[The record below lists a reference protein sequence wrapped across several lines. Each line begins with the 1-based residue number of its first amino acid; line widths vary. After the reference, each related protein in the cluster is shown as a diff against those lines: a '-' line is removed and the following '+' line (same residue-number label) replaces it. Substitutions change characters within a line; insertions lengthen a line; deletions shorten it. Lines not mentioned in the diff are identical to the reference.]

1 MKKIFLYT
9 ALFSILFQYCSYL
22 PEKDKMNFNYVQ
34 QETNDYVFLAQE
46 NKSYDT
52 CFIFIPGGLVDPHV
66 YMCWMNE
73 LVKKNN
79 NFSIILLKI
88 PSNLAILNQNKV
100 KKVIK
105 KFPETKTWIIG
116 GHSLG
121 GVVAATSVSKNQN
134 NYLGL
139 ILMASWPI
147 KSNSLENW
155 KGDVL
160 SISASNDGLATPQD
174 IDTNKIYLPSGID
187 IDTNYI
193 FTKEKNITYYFQISG
208 GNHSGFGCYGF
219 QNGDND
225 ADILPEEQQKQFVK
239 VISNFIHSL

>member
-1 MKKIFLYT
+1 MKKSFLYT
-9 ALFSILFQYCSYL
+9 VLIILILQSCSYL
-22 PEKDKMNFNYVQ
+22 PQKDKMNFNFVQ
-34 QETNDYVFLAQE
+34 QETNDYVLLAQE
-46 NKSYDT
+46 NKNYDT

-73 LVKKNN
+73 LIKKSN

-100 KKVIK
+100 ENVIN
-105 KFPETKTWIIG
+105 KFPETKVWIIG

-121 GVVAATSVSKNQN
+121 GVVAATSVFKNQD

-147 KSNSLENW
+147 KSNTLENW
-155 KGDVL
+155 PGEVL

-174 IDTNKIYLPSGID
+174 IDTNKIYLPKGID

-193 FTKEKNITYYFQISG
+193 FTNEKNITYYFQIAG

-219 QNGDND
+219 QSGDNE
-225 ADILPEEQQKQFVK
+225 ADILPEEQQKQFVDI
-239 VISNFIHSL
+239 ISKFIRAL